1 MNNIDLLIKANSIMK
16 NSYSPYSKF
25 PVGAAILMNDGNVIC
40 GVNVENA
47 SYGATICAERSAITA
62 AISNGYKKEDFKKIA
77 ITSKMNSIT
86 PPCAI
91 CRQVMVEFFDEN
103 VEIIMGNERLD
114 MKVVNVYDLVPYTFT
129 ESDLGDI
136 NV

>member
-1 MNNIDLLIKANSIMK
+1 MNNLELLKKANEVLK

-25 PVGAAILMNDGNVIC
+25 PVGAAILMKDGKVVC

-47 SYGATICAERSAITA
+47 SYGATICAERSALTA
-62 AISNGYKKEDFKKIA
+62 AISLGYGKSDFVKIA
-77 ITSKMNSIT
+77 ITSKMNNVT

-91 CRQVMVEFFDEN
+91 CRQVMVEFFDEH
-103 VEIIMGNERLD
+103 VEIIMGNENLD
-114 MKVVNVYDLVPYTFT
+114 MTVVNVYDLVPYTFT
-129 ESDLGDI
+129 EIDLGDI